1 MSIEKGELLVSKIC
15 HDLANSLTK
24 IALIKENLIDG
35 TCSAEV
41 GIKDLIESIDMLNLY
56 FEFFRNITIQA
67 QHIKNLYSILISI
80 CKKNGIDLSMQY
92 NKCQSIEHSYCEE
105 NIICGILYIL
115 VYHAIRMKSFNKLDV
130 IFACDSKIIIHIPNI
145 LKNDLPQDI
154 DDLITM
160 DAILPNATNIL
171 AIYIKDIMSKNHYA
185 AYIND
190 SNSKSPDLQN
200 FETTNSVAINII
212 VYKLM

>member
-1 MSIEKGELLVSKIC
+1 
-15 HDLANSLTK
+15 
-24 IALIKENLIDG
+24 
-35 TCSAEV
+35 
-41 GIKDLIESIDMLNLY
+41 
-56 FEFFRNITIQA
+56 
-67 QHIKNLYSILISI
+67 
-80 CKKNGIDLSMQY
+80 
-92 NKCQSIEHSYCEE
+92 
-105 NIICGILYIL
+105 
-115 VYHAIRMKSFNKLDV
+115 MKSFNKLDV